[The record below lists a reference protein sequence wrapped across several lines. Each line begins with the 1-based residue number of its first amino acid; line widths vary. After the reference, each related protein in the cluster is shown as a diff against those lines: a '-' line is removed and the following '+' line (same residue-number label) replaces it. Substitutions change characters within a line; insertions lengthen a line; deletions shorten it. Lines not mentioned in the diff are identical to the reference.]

1 MSRVLSMPAYQ
12 RKDQFYKKAKDTG
25 LRSRAA
31 FKLMEL
37 NQRFRLLKPGILV
50 VDLGCWPGSWM
61 QVASKEIGAFGRV
74 IGLDLETLD
83 GMGEKNAAFIQGDI
97 REERTRQ
104 LLLSELGRKVDLV
117 LSDMAPNLSG
127 IKFQDHY
134 NSYELAEQAFQLC
147 KLVLREGGDFVVKI
161 FPGEELEPFKNNL
174 KGAFAQIK
182 TFIPDSTRKSSSEVY
197 VVGKGYKNGKSL
209 S

>member
-1 MSRVLSMPAYQ
+1 MPAYQ

-37 NQRFRLLKPGILV
+37 NQRFRLLKKGMLV

-61 QVASKEIGAFGRV
+61 QVAAKEVGPFGQV
-74 IGLDLETLD
+74 IGVDLEPLD
-83 GMGEKNAAFIQGDI
+83 PMGEKNITFISGDI

-104 LLLSELGRKVDLV
+104 LLLAEIGRKVDLV

-174 KGAFAQIK
+174 KNAFAQIK
-182 TFIPDSTRKSSSEVY
+182 NFIPDATRKTSNEVY
-197 VVGKGYKNGKSL
+197 LVAKGYKNGKTPSP
-209 S
+209 

>member
-1 MSRVLSMPAYQ
+1 MPAYQ
-12 RKDQFYKKAKDTG
+12 RKDHYFKKAKDTG

-37 NQRFRLLKPGILV
+37 NQRYRLLRQGQLV
-50 VDLGCWPGSWM
+50 VDLGCWPGGWM
-61 QVASKEIGAFGRV
+61 QVISKEIGPFGRV
-74 IGLDLETLD
+74 IGLDIEPMEMQ
-83 GMGEKNAAFIQGDI
+83 GMRNTCFIQGDI

-104 LLLSELGRKVDLV
+104 LLLAELGRKVDLV

-147 KLVLREGGDFVVKI
+147 KLVLREGGDFAVKI
-161 FPGEELEPFKNNL
+161 FPGEELEPFKDNL
-174 KGAFAQIK
+174 KNAFTQLK
-182 TFIPDSTRKSSSEVY
+182 TFIPDSTRKTSTEIYLVA
-197 VVGKGYKNGKSL
+197 KGFKNGKTPK
-209 S
+209 